1 MSSCPTKL
9 YPLVGV
15 QAQTIAKKVHDETG
29 MDIDLTQPSGRASS
43 HGITL
48 SWKVSENMVAV
59 TVEDK
64 PWIVSCGTIFGR
76 LDELFTVS

>member
-1 MSSCPTKL
+1 MSCPTKL
-9 YPLVGV
+9 YPLIGA
-15 QAQTIAKKVHDETG
+15 QAQLIAQRVHDETG
-29 MDIDLTQPSGRASS
+29 MDIDLTLPSGSASN

-59 TVEDK
+59 TVDSK

-76 LDELFTVS
+76 LDELFAEK